1 MHQPWWLGG
10 VCQVFKYYYY
20 VPYNLFGLFLVHKI
34 SIYAYVYEN
43 KKRNGKRKKKRV
55 FPANWAGGISA
66 QQRRARAAGGPAGP
80 RVRERRRG

>member
-1 MHQPWWLGG
+1 

-43 KKRNGKRKKKRV
+43 RKKEMEKGKIKGFSLLTGPWGFRPSWGACARQAAQ
-55 FPANWAGGISA
+55 PAHASEIGG
-66 QQRRARAAGGPAGP
+66 GG
-80 RVRERRRG
+80 